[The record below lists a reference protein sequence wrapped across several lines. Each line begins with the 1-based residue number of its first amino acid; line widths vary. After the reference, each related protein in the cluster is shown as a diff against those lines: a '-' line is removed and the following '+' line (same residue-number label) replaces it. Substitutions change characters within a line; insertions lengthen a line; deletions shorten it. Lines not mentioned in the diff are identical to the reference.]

1 MGGGPRS
8 QERRKPLPQD
18 LLLDLRKE
26 RIEQIVR
33 SRTRNLTVVLDGL
46 EDPFNM
52 AAVLR
57 TCEAMGLQEV
67 HAVLHPGVRFVPNSK
82 VTQGCD
88 KWLDVHLHPDF
99 AACRKQLKARGF
111 SIWASARHPGT
122 VSLSSLRFNAKMAL
136 VFGNERF
143 GVSPAVLTAA
153 DGFFWLPLRGFTQSL
168 NVSAAVA
175 ACICR
180 AVSWREEHLASAGDL
195 SAEEARVLTERFSLL
210 SLKQRARIYHARD
223 GVGAGKRSR

>member
-1 MGGGPRS
+1 
-8 QERRKPLPQD
+8 
-18 LLLDLRKE
+18 LLDLRKE

-46 EDPFNM
+46 EDAFNM

-57 TCEAMGLQEV
+57 TCEAMGLQDV
-67 HAVLHPGVRFVPNSK
+67 HAVLHPGVPFVPNSK

-88 KWLDVHLHPDF
+88 KWLDIHLHPDF
-99 AACRKQLKARGF
+99 SACRKLLKARGF
-111 SIWASARHPGT
+111 SIWASARQPDT
-122 VSLSSLRFNAKMAL
+122 QSLSLLRFNTKMAL

-175 ACICR
+175 ACIYR

-195 SAEEARVLTERFSLL
+195 TDQEARILTERFSLL
-210 SLKQRARIYHARD
+210 SVKQRARIYHVHEA
-223 GVGAGKRSR
+223 VGAGKRSR